1 MSTNSTIAAISTGLV
16 NSGIS
21 IIKIS
26 GDKSLEVISKMFSN
40 YKKLTPNKIIYG
52 KIYNNEKKVMDDVL
66 VSYFKAPNSYTGE
79 DVCEINC
86 HGGKQ
91 ITLEILEEV
100 LKNGA
105 IMAKPGE
112 FSKRAFIN
120 GKLDLSQAEAIC
132 NLIESKSKI
141 ETKIAINQLEGKLS
155 ENIKNIKKDLIDL
168 LAQVE
173 VSIDYPEYDY
183 EELENQS
190 LIDMLENKKSKIK
203 AIIDTY
209 DEGKVIK
216 DGVNVAILGAPNVGK
231 SSLLNRLA
239 NYEKAIVTD
248 IPGTTRDIVDET
260 ININN
265 LILNISDTAGIRNTQ
280 DIVEK
285 IGVEKTIKKLD
296 EVDLVLYLVSADQAI
311 KDIDIEVINK
321 IKAKNL
327 KYLVVIN
334 KIDTEETEEK
344 INKKNSEIFVKN
356 MDILKKN
363 GIINIVQISALKD
376 IGINKL
382 KSEIIKI
389 FNLNDFDYNKDYV
402 IVNKRHKDLL
412 DKAYQMLIMS
422 QQELKKSSPIDIV
435 SISIKQAAD
444 YLGQIVGEDVSEDII
459 NTLFKNFCIGK

>member
-1 MSTNSTIAAISTGLV
+1 MSTNITIAAISTGLV

-26 GDKSLEVISKMFSN
+26 GDDALKVISKMFSN
-40 YKKLTPNKIIYG
+40 YKKLAPNKIIYG
-52 KIYNNEKKVMDDVL
+52 KLYNHNKKVMDDVL

-141 ETKIAINQLEGKLS
+141 ESKIAINQLEGKLS
-155 ENIKNIKKDLIDL
+155 ENIKSIKKDLIDL
-168 LAQVE
+168 LAQIE
-173 VSIDYPEYDY
+173 VSIDYPEYNYD
-183 EELENQS
+183 ELENQS
-190 LIDMLENKKSKIK
+190 LIALLENKKSEIK

-216 DGVNVAILGAPNVGK
+216 EGVNVAILGAPNVGK

-285 IGVEKTIKKLD
+285 MGVEKTLKKLD
-296 EVDLVLYLVSADQAI
+296 EVDLVLYLISADQEI
-311 KDIDIEVINK
+311 KNIDIDVINK
-321 IKAKNL
+321 IKDKNL
-327 KYLVVIN
+327 KYLVIVN
-334 KIDTEETEEK
+334 KIDTNDQK
-344 INKKNSEIFVKN
+344 QQKNSEIFVKN
-356 MDILKKN
+356 IQILKKN
-363 GIINIVQISALKD
+363 GIMNIIQISALKD
-376 IGINKL
+376 IGIDKL
-382 KSEIIKI
+382 KSEIIRI

-412 DKAYQMLIMS
+412 DKAYQMLNMS
-422 QQELKKSSPIDIV
+422 QKELKKSSPIDIV

-444 YLGQIVGEDVSEDII
+444 YLGQIIGEDVSEDII

>member
-1 MSTNSTIAAISTGLV
+1 MSTNITIAAISTGLV

-26 GDKSLEVISKMFSN
+26 GDDALKVISKMFSN

-52 KIYNNEKKVMDDVL
+52 KLYNHNKKVMDDVL

-141 ETKIAINQLEGKLS
+141 ESKIAINQLEGKLS
-155 ENIKNIKKDLIDL
+155 ENIKSIKKDLIDL
-168 LAQVE
+168 LAQIE
-173 VSIDYPEYDY
+173 VSIDYPEYNYD
-183 EELENQS
+183 ELENQS
-190 LIDMLENKKSKIK
+190 LIALLENKKSEIK

-216 DGVNVAILGAPNVGK
+216 EGVNVAILGAPNVGK

-285 IGVEKTIKKLD
+285 MGVEKTLKKLD
-296 EVDLVLYLVSADQAI
+296 EVDLVLYLISADQEI
-311 KDIDIEVINK
+311 KNIDIEVINK
-321 IKAKNL
+321 IKDKNL
-327 KYLVVIN
+327 KYLVIVN
-334 KIDTEETEEK
+334 KIDTNDQK
-344 INKKNSEIFVKN
+344 QQKNSEIFVKN
-356 MDILKKN
+356 IQILKKN
-363 GIINIVQISALKD
+363 GIINIIQISALKD
-376 IGINKL
+376 IGIDKL
-382 KSEIIKI
+382 KSEIIRI

-412 DKAYQMLIMS
+412 DKAYQMLNMS
-422 QQELKKSSPIDIV
+422 QKELKKSSPIDIV

-444 YLGQIVGEDVSEDII
+444 YLGQIIGEDVSEDII